1 MRIKKIFLIFILSVI
16 SVFGGEKYAP
26 RNIKE
31 RETLEKA
38 RKERYVLGLRTLY
51 FGEDKVGGRS
61 LNDIAKEL
69 FEDYLDLDIEIR
81 QGDWPEIYE
90 GFVKGEIDFI
100 PFLTRTPEREKLAL
114 FSNKILNETLVVV
127 AKGERLNHLDDLKG
141 KDVYVTKDTV
151 YESFLERINYRNDLD
166 LNIIRV
172 DRIDRDR
179 YANYVDSDMN
189 LIEKTNKLKIG
200 KLPKNAIGVH
210 KKNIDLLEII
220 NNALDEKYIK
230 DMNDSLENRKQSV
243 IKNKFDKV
251 LSEDEK
257 IYIKNLNHLKIGYA
271 NVEEISYISNENNY
285 TGVLHIFLNYL
296 LNNLNIVFCEPKNL
310 RGAEW
315 DEKYSEFENGNLD
328 ILTLSKTKER
338 EEKFLFTQK
347 LCSLNVYRIDNIE
360 VLYQNKIKVG
370 VLKDTVEEEIAKQ
383 HFLESEIERY
393 VDKNRMVA
401 AFKNRRLSSIIT
413 LTTEGYD
420 LNRFDINVLEQVPFN
435 LALRKDNVILKN
447 ILDKALT
454 EMVNMN
460 EFLDISS
467 LDKKKNDLR
476 ERERYHKLVNVT
488 IPFIIIIFVFGVN
501 QTVKNMQQKEETKE
515 LLRDE
520 LTGLYSRR
528 VYNEFCKSNDTTSG
542 VTILLD
548 LNNFKNANDVY
559 GHDCGDE
566 ILIETGRYLNAVFK
580 DDYVFRI
587 SGDEFYVFA
596 SYEAVVER
604 KIRKLKKMF
613 EESELMKQYGVT
625 FSLGYYFKKRETS
638 MKEAFKYA
646 DIAMYEAK
654 RGKKEWYIRGT
665 RDLIEKKRRL
675 DS

>member
-1 MRIKKIFLIFILSVI
+1 MFVLGGEHVRIKKIFLIFILSVI

-51 FGEDKVGGRS
+51 FGEDKVDGRS

-81 QGDWPEIYE
+81 QGDWPEIYA
-90 GFVKGEIDFI
+90 GFVNGEIDFI
-100 PFLTRTPEREKLAL
+100 PFLTRTPERENLAL

-127 AKGERLNHLDDLKG
+127 VGGERLNHIDDLKG
-141 KDVYVTKDTV
+141 KDIYVTKDTV

-179 YANYVDSDMN
+179 YPNYVDSDMN

-251 LSEDEK
+251 LSENEK

-587 SGDEFYVFA
+587 SGDEFYVFS
-596 SYEAVVER
+596 SYESVVEI
-604 KIRKLKKMF
+604 KIKKLKRIF
-613 EESELMKQYGVT
+613 EESHLMKKYGVT
-625 FSLGYYFKKRETS
+625 FSLGYYFKKREVS
-638 MKEAFKYA
+638 MREAFKFA
-646 DIAMYEAK
+646 DLAMYEAK
-654 RGKKEWYIRGT
+654 RGKKEWY
-665 RDLIEKKRRL
+665 KKRRL